1 MRLAIEAGPETAA
14 AAEKLG
20 IKGVPIDGGALLEKG
35 VAATL
40 APLQEKGFV
49 PCQVGAFFLNSLS
62 PDAKAR
68 EEAIGRMQ
76 RLIPLAAEA
85 GCPWIAF
92 PAGSCQP
99 DTFGGAD
106 PRNLSAKAL
115 DTAAEALAPLA
126 RLAEQ
131 HHVKLTLEPHIRS
144 VIATPER
151 AAALCAKVGSP
162 ALRITFDVSNFYDF
176 LDLLDPTEMIER
188 CGKALKPWCGLVHL
202 KEVVVTDG
210 FHLHAGLA
218 PMGKGRTDWTQVLSE
233 AAPGFPADSWVLV
246 EHCSG
251 LDEAVSSV
259 TLVRA
264 AAAAAGLTLS

>member
-1 MRLAIEAGPETAA
+1 MRLAIEAGSDTAA

-40 APLQEKGFV
+40 QPLLEKGFS
-49 PCQVGAFFLNSLS
+49 PCQVGAFFMNALS
-62 PDAKAR
+62 PDAAAKTESIAR
-68 EEAIGRMQ
+68 VK

-92 PAGSCQP
+92 AAGSCQP

-106 PRNLSAKAL
+106 PRNLTSAAL
-115 DTAAEALAPLA
+115 DEAAHTLEPLA

-131 HHVKLTLEPHIRS
+131 HQVKLTLEPHIRS

-151 AAALCAKVGSP
+151 AAALCGKVGSP
-162 ALRITFDVSNFYDF
+162 ALRVTFDVSNFYDF
-176 LDLLDPTEMIER
+176 MDLLDPTEMIER
-188 CGKALKPWCGLVHL
+188 CGKALRPWCGLVHL
-202 KEVVVTDG
+202 KEVAVTDG
-210 FHLHAGLA
+210 FHLHAGLV
-218 PMGKGRTDWTQVLSE
+218 PMGKGRTDWTQVLTE
-233 AAPGFPADSWVLV
+233 AVAGFPNDSWVLV

-264 AAAAAGLTLS
+264 AAKAAGLSLS